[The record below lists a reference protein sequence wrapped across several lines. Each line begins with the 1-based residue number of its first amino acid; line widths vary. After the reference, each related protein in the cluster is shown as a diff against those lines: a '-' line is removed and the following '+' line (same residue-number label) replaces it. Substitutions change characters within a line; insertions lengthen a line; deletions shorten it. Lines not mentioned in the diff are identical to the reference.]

1 MIMPGWGTAIGAGLG
16 ALSAMGGSTGP
27 DGIPTGRIKEL
38 RNLYQPAAFDAFSGI
53 GQNLGFGSAFNQ
65 GIQQGGQNLFGT
77 LQGAGSQ
84 LQGLLGPG
92 FAQQQ
97 LQGLTGLLQEN
108 LGQSLGNIDR
118 GALGQGVLGSG
129 RSGVAAGQAI
139 GDTQRALMAG
149 GANLLQGDLNARR
162 TSAANLGNINVGAG
176 TGGINAMGQLQ
187 QAALSPFMQQFS
199 PLQAYGSMLGMGTYP
214 QQQGGGWFQ
223 NLNQLGNT
231 AANLGLTMGPFGN
244 LGGTQPAGGYEATSM
259 GGDPWGGFQIP
270 GMS

>member
-1 MIMPGWGTAIGAGLG
+1 MDPWSLGIGAGMAG
-16 ALSAMGGSTGP
+16 LSALGGGQGP
-27 DGIPTGRIKEL
+27 DGIPTGRIKST
-38 RNLYQPAAFDAFSGI
+38 RNLFEPAAFQAFGDI
-53 GQNLGFGSAFNQ
+53 NQQLGAGSAFNQ

-187 QAALSPFMQQFS
+187 QAGLTPFMQQFS
-199 PLQAYGSMLGMGTYP
+199 PLQAYSSMLGQGTYQ
-214 QQQGGGWFQ
+214 QQQGGGFFQ

-231 AANLGLTMGPFGN
+231 MGNLGLTMGPFGN
-244 LGGTQPAGGYEATSM
+244 LGSTQPAGGYEATGM
-259 GGDPWGGFQIP
+259 GSPWAGFQIP